1 MAQKAIREIHWGQ
14 IFETLGSTWRH
25 AGGSLYAFWP
35 SPLGADA
42 CFEAAGFS
50 DFEGGDDDA
59 LDPEWQSLVER
70 AIGFLALEYGSAC
83 QQRPDTAAV
92 VPTRG
97 PLQRILRLGGAEEPR
112 SGSISDRV
120 VMSTYDDQIPDA
132 IVDFGP
138 RGVARLRASDG
149 HRILWVSIAPNV
161 AFDPA
166 WFAHLL
172 AEDRPISNTQLDW
185 RKLIN

>member
-1 MAQKAIREIHWGQ
+1 MAQKAIRAIHWGQ
-14 IFETLGSTWRH
+14 IFETLASAWRH
-25 AGGSLYAFWP
+25 RAGSLYAFWP

-59 LDPEWQSLVER
+59 LDPEWQAVVER
-70 AIGFLALEYGSAC
+70 AIGFLELDYRSAR
-83 QQRPDTAAV
+83 QLRPDTAAV
-92 VPTRG
+92 IPTPG
-97 PLQRILRLGGAEEPR
+97 LLQRILKLRGAEKPP
-112 SGSISDRV
+112 SFPITDRV
-120 VMSTYDDQIPDA
+120 MMSTYDDQIPEA

-138 RGVARLRASDG
+138 DGVVRMRASDG

-161 AFDPA
+161 AFDPGR
-166 WFAHLL
+166 FAYLL

-185 RKLIN
+185 RKLMN